1 MSKAKYIA
9 YRNLHPVA
17 SHQGVE
23 IDKGSLWHREADKN
37 FLVLVDEDEY
47 ITTDFILDFFTLNS

>member
-9 YRNLHPVA
+9 YRNPRPVA
-17 SHQGVE
+17 SHQGMV

-47 ITTDFILDFFTLNS
+47 ITADFILDFFTLNS

>member
-1 MSKAKYIA
+1 MSKAKLIA
-9 YRNLHPVA
+9 YRNLRPVA

>member
-23 IDKGSLWHREADKN
+23 IDKGSLWHREADKD

-47 ITTDFILDFFTLNS
+47 ITAVFIPNLFTLNS